1 MKKAMTVKELKD
13 MLARYHDDDLVEI
26 NAYCYQTYAHAV
38 LYVDYDE
45 VMEDESC

>member
-1 MKKAMTVKELKD
+1 MKDTMTVKELKD
-13 MLARYHDDDLVEI
+13 ILARYNDNDLVEI

-45 VMEDESC
+45 IMEKED